1 MQNQSTSSA
10 GRDIF
15 FYLLS
20 FFTLGTAAISL
31 GGVVFAI
38 INKYWS
44 DQVINYSLGA
54 GPSAG
59 ALAALIVATPIYLLV
74 TAKINKDL
82 TAGLTSAA
90 SKVRK
95 VLTYLVLFLACATV
109 IGDVIG
115 LVYQFVAGEVTTR
128 VLLKIATILLLGLWV
143 IWYYWVNI
151 KKDEA
156 GYAADK
162 KSWWHKGHLIG
173 AIVVTLIA
181 IVIGFIMIGSP
192 TFRQKLVRDNQR
204 VMDLQQ
210 ISNVVQ
216 YTYDQMEIKT
226 LPVSLSVIPLSGYNP
241 KLPQD
246 PLTKMA
252 YEYKVLSDKQYELC
266 ADFETAGEQGKS
278 EYARTYPVAPEMGL
292 VDWNHPVGKYC
303 YKLQVVKTPVIK

>member
-1 MQNQSTSSA
+1 MQNQSTQST

-31 GGVVFAI
+31 GGVIFAI
-38 INKYWS
+38 INKYFS
-44 DQVINYSLGA
+44 DQVINYYGGA

-82 TAGLTSAA
+82 AAGLTSAT

-95 VLTYLVLFLACATV
+95 ILTYLVLFLACATV

-115 LVYQFVAGEVTTR
+115 LVYQFVAGEVNTR
-128 VLLKIATILLLGLWV
+128 VLLKIATILILGLWV
-143 IWYYWVNI
+143 MWYYWVNI
-151 KKDEA
+151 KNDEA
-156 GYAADK
+156 GSVADK

-181 IVIGFIMIGSP
+181 IVTGFIMIGSP
-192 TFRQKLVRDNQR
+192 AFRQKLVRDNQR
-204 VMDLQQ
+204 VVDLQQ
-210 ISNVVQ
+210 IGYSVQ
-216 YTYDQMEIKT
+216 DTYNQTEPKV
-226 LPVSLSVIPLSGYNP
+226 LPSSLAAIPLIGYKAELP
-241 KLPQD
+241 KD

-266 ADFETAGEQGKS
+266 AVFEAVSEQMGMK
-278 EYARTYPVAPEMGL
+278 YARPVYAPDDVYAL
-292 VDWNHPVGKYC
+292 DWSHPAGKYC
-303 YKLQVVKTPVIK
+303 YKLQVVKTPVSK